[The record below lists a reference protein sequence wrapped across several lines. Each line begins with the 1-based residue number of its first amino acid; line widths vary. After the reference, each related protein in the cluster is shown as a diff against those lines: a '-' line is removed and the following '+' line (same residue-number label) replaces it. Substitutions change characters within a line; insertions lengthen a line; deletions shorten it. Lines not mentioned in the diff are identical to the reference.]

1 MALTKASTKASTTA
15 STDFV
20 AQSAHEPAMVAV
32 GQGNLRIRG
41 RTVRDIVENDPARI
55 SDGWCRR
62 MLGQLVQLL
71 ELQHAIGMPH
81 GSISADTVVVS
92 DDGDTMLLAP
102 RSGGPPDI
110 ASDIQALAGMVH
122 YAITREQV
130 PARPLRG
137 RHLKGFSKSLLAAV
151 DRGMA
156 PAPADR
162 PQNFHELR
170 QLLGGADGR
179 TGADANTA
187 TRWRLLY
194 ARMQDALRRAEIL
207 LQAINRRDLAALL
220 GIAVF
225 VGAAVGLT
233 LVADGDAPLRVVDR
247 YEAPPSPIAA
257 TAPQP
262 APPASIAAAT
272 APPAVPEQAVVSG
285 SPRAA
290 PPAATGTRLHASAPV
305 RKRSNTR
312 RARSASVAVAHRR
325 HAGPGPPR
333 PSTGAAAPALPA
345 LPAAPAAPSVGP
357 AQHRAENAVPA
368 AAGGVLHLLIRPWG
382 MVYVD
387 GAARGASPPV
397 KRIQLGPGPHTVL
410 VSNPHAADRMV
421 AVDASDGSVTIA
433 IDFGH
438 EP

>member
-1 MALTKASTKASTTA
+1 
-15 STDFV
+15 
-20 AQSAHEPAMVAV
+20 MVAV

-92 DDGDTMLLAP
+92 DQGETMLLAP

-122 YAITREQV
+122 YAITRERV

-151 DRGMA
+151 DCGMA

-170 QLLGGADGR
+170 QLLGSADGR

-187 TRWRLLY
+187 TRWRHLY

-207 LQAINRRDLAALL
+207 LQAINRRDLAVLL

-225 VGAAVGLT
+225 VGAAIGLT
-233 LVADGDAPLRVVDR
+233 LVADGDAPLRVVER
-247 YEAPPSPIAA
+247 YEAQPSPISA

-262 APPASIAAAT
+262 APPDSIAAAT

-305 RKRSNTR
+305 RKRSDTR
-312 RARSASVAVAHRR
+312 RARSASVALAHRR

-333 PSTGAAAPALPA
+333 PSTGAAVAAVAAVAA
-345 LPAAPAAPSVGP
+345 LPAAPAAPAVVP

-368 AAGGVLHLLIRPWG
+368 ATGGALHLLIRPWG

-397 KRIQLGPGPHTVL
+397 KRIQLAPGPHTVL
-410 VSNPHAADRMV
+410 VTNPHAADRMV

-433 IDFGH
+433 IDFVH